1 MALVTTC
8 KKKGSDGRGY
18 RYMVVTLGAPYYD
31 ENGDKSNYSFKDHI
45 ALYDWAFSEFVY
57 TNIVKMN
64 EQVTQVDVKHGKDV
78 DKVGICASE
87 DYYTLLEK
95 SLNKTTVSQNV
106 KLYSERV
113 PIQAPQNK
121 GYEVGELE
129 LKLNDETLATVK
141 LITESDLE
149 LDTNAFYMEK
159 IGQVV
164 ANPLFKWLCVLVG
177 VELVLLIVTH
187 YMKQSFRRKVEAMNR
202 RRRISIRSGSVTL
215 KNTCRD
221 VAPSMFAA
229 SKRLWSMPMIPAMSK
244 IVVLP
249 NHMRKFMRLIKL
261 RTVKRMLKKSIGASI
276 HPACVSS

>member
-1 MALVTTC
+1 
-8 KKKGSDGRGY
+8 
-18 RYMVVTLGAPYYD
+18 MVVTLGAPYYD

-78 DKVGICASE
+78 DKVGICAAE

-202 RRRISIRSGSVTL
+202 RRRISMNSP
-215 KNTCRD
+215 K
-221 VAPSMFAA
+221 
-229 SKRLWSMPMIPAMSK
+229 KRK
-244 IVVLP
+244 Y
-249 NHMRKFMRLIKL
+249 
-261 RTVKRMLKKSIGASI
+261 
-276 HPACVSS
+276 